1 MGVGF
6 LLGGIVNEFITVI
19 LELYNMVAV
28 SVSKKTQ
35 AVAASRCDPGWRY
48 SPFTRKCY
56 RFYDHDTMWPSAE
69 FSCLFKGGHLISLH
83 SNADNRFAIELARG
97 AETVWLGNAQFGS
110 STEYIWSDHTTYN
123 FENWPNRKRPDKI
136 KNRPCTKLNTT
147 SGEWFQSCCKEP
159 SPYICEKEVS
169 ASNANYRNSEEL
181 LSHKTDDYRES
192 DSGDFRKRFFL

>member
-1 MGVGF
+1 VLQSMF
-6 LLGGIVNEFITVI
+6 ALCLLLTLAF
-19 LELYNMVAV
+19 
-28 SVSKKTQ
+28 S
-35 AVAASRCDPGWRY
+35 AVAGSRCDPGWRY

-110 STEYIWSDHTTYN
+110 STEYIWSDHSAYN

-169 ASNANYRNSEEL
+169 ATNANYRNSEEL